1 MVKYLAM
8 KYIIFWGAK
17 DNIIVL
23 IAVLSGQASLLMGS
37 ILWPFNANV
46 VMLKQKTFCKAAND
60 RPLPKKRSFAS

>member
-37 ILWPFNANV
+37 ILWPFKVKHCCQCCNAKGKD
-46 VMLKQKTFCKAAND
+46 LLQG
-60 RPLPKKRSFAS
+60 SE